1 MRRDLLHWEDA
12 LQLARNLAPK
22 EIPFICRE
30 YAIEMEYTGDYIN
43 ALMHYERAL
52 NPSSDNNEDKSLWN
66 SKEKHQ
72 PSQSINIV
80 VYEFFDLFVIWSFV
94 KSQMLV
100 CSYMGFIR

>member
-30 YAIEMEYTGDYIN
+30 YAMEMECTGDYVN

-52 NPSSDNNEDKSLWN
+52 NPSDDNNEDKSLWN
-66 SKEKHQ
+66 SREKHQ
-72 PSQSINIV
+72 PSQSIIIV
-80 VYEFFDLFVIWSFV
+80 FNEFLVYL
-94 KSQMLV
+94 
-100 CSYMGFIR
+100 